1 MAIDE
6 DIKDN
11 ITLLMFVGGDT
22 ISGTLIV
29 VLKYLSLNPHSL
41 HKVIKGKLLM
51 KCYFKKGTQ
60 RINYKPHNA
69 PQLWD
74 LHCLNNDLLLS
85 FFYAK

>member
-1 MAIDE
+1 MEEGKVFSHHDLLSILIAHMMM
-6 DIKDN
+6 IK
-11 ITLLMFVGGDT
+11 TLLV
-22 ISGTLIV
+22 
-29 VLKYLSLNPHSL
+29 
-41 HKVIKGKLLM
+41 